1 MHAFYICLIEGRR
14 GLKDVLLFSNKEK
27 PIISSSHEELE
38 KIIQNKYFKNFEDW
52 NDNDFLI
59 RCLSFI
65 QRTPR
70 IAKIQK
76 SQSQVQMPISTQC
89 NIFKIKLMKNLKHNQ
104 RGGAIK
110 TIIFVVAAL
119 VLLKYLYQ
127 FDVIGDLSQGKF
139 KYVLDKFYAFGQA
152 G

>member
-1 MHAFYICLIEGRR
+1 
-14 GLKDVLLFSNKEK
+14 
-27 PIISSSHEELE
+27 
-38 KIIQNKYFKNFEDW
+38 
-52 NDNDFLI
+52 
-59 RCLSFI
+59 
-65 QRTPR
+65 
-70 IAKIQK
+70 
-76 SQSQVQMPISTQC
+76 
-89 NIFKIKLMKNLKHNQ
+89 MKNLKHNQ

-152 G
+152 GWSKWNYILVKVWEFAKSLFWNILNTIK

>member
-1 MHAFYICLIEGRR
+1 
-14 GLKDVLLFSNKEK
+14 
-27 PIISSSHEELE
+27 
-38 KIIQNKYFKNFEDW
+38 
-52 NDNDFLI
+52 
-59 RCLSFI
+59 
-65 QRTPR
+65 
-70 IAKIQK
+70 
-76 SQSQVQMPISTQC
+76 MPISTQC
-89 NIFKIKLMKNLKHNQ
+89 NIFKIKLMKNFKSNQ

-152 G
+152 GWSKWNYILVKVWEFAKNLFWNILNKIK